1 MGARNLSPPGGGS
14 RRPWAL
20 THRPSRVSFVDERGK
35 GRHQWPNRRRTISDA
50 DLDLLLREADRDD
63 PILSAP
69 RTEDSEPR
77 ESFDSQILA
86 GLVSP

>member
-1 MGARNLSPPGGGS
+1 MAEPKS
-14 RRPWAL
+14 
-20 THRPSRVSFVDERGK
+20 
-35 GRHQWPNRRRTISDA
+35 TISDA

-69 RTEDSEPR
+69 RTEVGEPR